1 MHVVYDFMNHYG
13 KNVTPVCKINASLAR
28 KTYSFVKLL
37 AENGNAN

>member
-1 MHVVYDFMNHYG
+1 MIMNHYG

-28 KTYSFVKLL
+28 KTYYFKLL